1 MRLKAG
7 GNGVIRRMIC
17 HKTCAALMFLL
28 PSFVVA
34 AEKEKEKEVEPIVAV
49 YDLEG
54 PISESGESQQGFGDF
69 SLDPS
74 RPLTMLDLTHSLEK
88 AATDAA
94 VKAVVVDVDQ
104 VEAGFSQLQEIRKLL
119 LAVRKAGKDVWVY
132 SEHLTN
138 RTALLGSAANH
149 FTLMPE
155 ADCEFQGI
163 HTESLYFKGLLD
175 KLGVRADVI
184 HIGDF
189 KSFGENYYL
198 TGPSEN
204 ALKQEEKLIGSIYD
218 QIVQQVAEG
227 RKLKPDQVQVIID
240 DGALTPKR
248 AVEAKLADELLYRTD
263 LVKKL
268 REVYGEDA
276 DFDRS
281 YELPDLDGPEI
292 TGLMDVVKLIFKESG
307 KGKFSKDFIA
317 VVALDGDITEESIAP
332 VRTQILK
339 LAKEEKAKALVLRVN
354 SPGGSALASEVLWE
368 ATDEWNATGKPFIV
382 SMGGVAASGG
392 YYVSSSADRIFAESG
407 TITGS
412 IGVVGMKFVIGEALE
427 KIGITTHTIQRGKNA
442 GAMSMMR
449 GFSEDEAKRVRDS
462 MTEVYGTFK
471 KRVADGRGKALKGDL
486 ESLAGGRVYSGK
498 DALEIGLI
506 DELGGLQQAINY
518 AAKEAKLV
526 KPEVKLLPEP
536 KGGLE
541 GLFSPPDAEN
551 DDEEI
556 IRASVAPDAAAKI
569 RATLKSTGVL
579 ETLPEP
585 ARAAVSKLASRMNA
599 FRKTQVL
606 LLAPDFDLK

>member
-1 MRLKAG
+1 MNRLFLCCSL
-7 GNGVIRRMIC
+7 VLC
-17 HKTCAALMFLL
+17 PTLALAK
-28 PSFVVA
+28 A
-34 AEKEKEKEVEPIVAV
+34 AEKEVKPIIAV

-54 PISESGESQQGFGDF
+54 PISESGQKERGLAGLSFA
-69 SLDPS
+69 PS
-74 RPLTMLDLTHSLEK
+74 RSLTLLDLTRSLEK

-94 VKAVVVDVDQ
+94 VKAVVVDADEMQ
-104 VEAGFSQLQEIRKLL
+104 ADFSQLQEIRKQL
-119 LAVRKAGKDVWVY
+119 LAVRAAGKDVWLY

-155 ADCEFQGI
+155 ADCEFQGL
-163 HTESLYFKGLLD
+163 HAESMYFKGLLD
-175 KLGVRADVI
+175 KLGVKADVI

-198 TGPSEN
+198 TGPSDY
-204 ALKQEEKLIGSIYD
+204 ALKQEEKLIGSLYD
-218 QIVQQVAEG
+218 QIVAQVAEG
-227 RKLKPDQVQVIID
+227 RKLKPEQVQVIID

-248 AVEAKLADELLYRTD
+248 AVAAKLADELLYRTD
-263 LVKKL
+263 LVTKL
-268 REVYGEDA
+268 REVYGEEA

-292 TGLMDVVKLIFKESG
+292 NGLMDIFKLMFKESG
-307 KGKFSKDFIA
+307 KGKFHKDFVA

-368 ATDEWNATGKPFIV
+368 ATDEWNATGKPFVV

-392 YYVSSSADRIFAESG
+392 YYVSSSANRIFAEAG

-427 KIGITTHTIQRGKNA
+427 KVGITTHTIQRGKNA
-442 GAMSMMR
+442 GAMSMIR
-449 GFSEDEAKRVRDS
+449 GFSEGEAKQVRDS
-462 MTEVYGTFK
+462 MTEVYATFK

-486 ESLAGGRVYSGK
+486 ESLAGGRVYSGQ
-498 DALEIGLI
+498 DALDIGLV
-506 DELGGLQQAINY
+506 DEIGGLQQAVNY
-518 AAKEAKLV
+518 AAEAAKLE

-536 KGGLE
+536 KSGLE
-541 GLFSPPDAEN
+541 GLFAKPDAEE
-551 DDEEI
+551 DDDEI
-556 IRASVAPDAAAKI
+556 IRASVASDSTLKI
-569 RATLKSTGVL
+569 QELLKSTGIM

-585 ARAAVSKLASRMNA
+585 ARAAVSKLASRMAA

>member
-1 MRLKAG
+1 
-7 GNGVIRRMIC
+7 
-17 HKTCAALMFLL
+17 MFLL
-28 PSFVVA
+28 PSLAVA
-34 AEKEKEKEVEPIVAV
+34 AEKEKEKEVKPIVAV

-227 RKLKPDQVQVIID
+227 RKLKPEQVQAIID

-281 YELPDLDGPEI
+281 YELPDLDGPKI

-462 MTEVYGTFK
+462 MTEVYGVFK

-498 DALEIGLI
+498 DALEIGLV

-556 IRASVAPDAAAKI
+556 IRASIAPDAAAKI
-569 RATLKSTGVL
+569 RAILKSTGVL

-606 LLAPDFDLK
+606 LLAPNFDLK

>member
-1 MRLKAG
+1 MNRLF
-7 GNGVIRRMIC
+7 VFFSLVLS
-17 HKTCAALMFLL
+17 HSLALA
-28 PSFVVA
+28 VA
-34 AEKEKEKEVEPIVAV
+34 AEKEVKPIIAV
-49 YDLEG
+49 YDLDG
-54 PISESGESQQGFGDF
+54 PISESGQSERGMVDF
-69 SLDPS
+69 SIDPS
-74 RPLTMLDLTHSLEK
+74 RPLTMLDLTRSLEK

-94 VKAVVVDVDQ
+94 VKAVVVDADQ

-119 LAVRKAGKDVWVY
+119 LAVRAAGKDVWLY

-163 HTESLYFKGLLD
+163 YAESMYFKGLLD

-198 TGPSEN
+198 TGPSDN
-204 ALKQEEKLIGSIYD
+204 ALKQEEKLISSIYD

-227 RKLKPDQVQVIID
+227 RKLKPEQVQAIID

-248 AVEAKLADELLYRTD
+248 AVAAKLADELLYRTD

-268 REVYGEDA
+268 REVYGEEA

-281 YELPDLDGPEI
+281 YELPDLTGPEI
-292 TGLMDVVKLIFKESG
+292 TGVMDLVKLMFKESG
-307 KGKFSKDFIA
+307 KGKFHKDFIA

-392 YYVSSSADRIFAESG
+392 YYVSSSAKRIFAEAG

-449 GFSEDEAKRVRDS
+449 GFSEDEAKLIRDS

-498 DALEIGLI
+498 DALEIGLV

-541 GLFSPPDAEN
+541 GLFHQPDAE
-551 DDEEI
+551 DDDEI
-556 IRASVAPDAAAKI
+556 IRASVAPDAAVKI
-569 RATLKSTGVL
+569 RAMLKNTGVL

-585 ARAAVSKLASRMNA
+585 ARAAISRLTSRMAA
-599 FRKTQVL
+599 FRKSQVL

>member
-1 MRLKAG
+1 MNRLFLCCSL
-7 GNGVIRRMIC
+7 VLC
-17 HKTCAALMFLL
+17 PTLALAK
-28 PSFVVA
+28 A
-34 AEKEKEKEVEPIVAV
+34 AEKEVKPIIAV

-54 PISESGESQQGFGDF
+54 PISESGQKERGLAGLSFA
-69 SLDPS
+69 PS
-74 RPLTMLDLTHSLEK
+74 RSLTLLDLTRSLEK

-94 VKAVVVDVDQ
+94 VKAVVVDADEMQ
-104 VEAGFSQLQEIRKLL
+104 ADFSQLQEIRKQL
-119 LAVRKAGKDVWVY
+119 LAVRAAGKDVWLY

-155 ADCEFQGI
+155 ADCEFQGL
-163 HTESLYFKGLLD
+163 HAESMYFKGLLD
-175 KLGVRADVI
+175 KLGVKADVI

-198 TGPSEN
+198 TGPSDY
-204 ALKQEEKLIGSIYD
+204 ALKQEEKLIGSLYD
-218 QIVQQVAEG
+218 QIVAQVAEG
-227 RKLKPDQVQVIID
+227 RKLKPEQVQVIID

-248 AVEAKLADELLYRTD
+248 AVAAKLADELLYRTD
-263 LVKKL
+263 LVTKL
-268 REVYGEDA
+268 REVYGEEA

-292 TGLMDVVKLIFKESG
+292 NGLMDIFKLMFKESG
-307 KGKFSKDFIA
+307 KGKFHKDFVA

-368 ATDEWNATGKPFIV
+368 ATDEWNATGKPFVV

-392 YYVSSSADRIFAESG
+392 YYVSSSANRIFAEAG

-442 GAMSMMR
+442 GAMSMIR
-449 GFSEDEAKRVRDS
+449 GFSEGEAKQVRDS
-462 MTEVYGTFK
+462 MTEVYATFK

-486 ESLAGGRVYSGK
+486 ESLAGGRVYSGQ
-498 DALEIGLI
+498 DALDIGLV
-506 DELGGLQQAINY
+506 DEIGGLQQAINH
-518 AAKEAKLV
+518 AAQVAKLE

-536 KGGLE
+536 KSGLE
-541 GLFSPPDAEN
+541 GLFVKPDEE
-551 DDEEI
+551 DDDDEI
-556 IRASVAPDAAAKI
+556 IRASVAPDSTLKI
-569 RATLKSTGVL
+569 QALLKSTGVM

-585 ARAAVSKLASRMNA
+585 ARAAVSKLAARMAA